1 MKIFLGADHRGYELK
16 DKISSWLEVN
26 GYKFEDLGAFSLDP
40 KDDYTTYAEKVS
52 KKVVETLGKGILM
65 CGSGVGV
72 DIVANKFDKVRAGF
86 GKTDKQ
92 IKAARE
98 DDDINV
104 LVLAA
109 DYTSEDEAKKIIKAF
124 LETKFDGKTRH
135 KRRLKM
141 ISRIEANN

>member
-1 MKIFLGADHRGYELK
+1 MIFFGADHRGYELK
-16 DKISSWLEVN
+16 EGLTSWLEIE

-52 KKVVETLGKGILM
+52 KKVVETLGKGILL

-72 DIVANKFDKVRAGF
+72 DIVANKFDNVRAGF

-92 IKAARE
+92 VMAARK

-109 DYTSEDEAKKIIKAF
+109 DYTSEEDAKKMIKAF
-124 LETKFDGKTRH
+124 LETKFDGKERH
-135 KRRLKM
+135 KRRLKV
-141 ISRIEANN
+141 ISKLEANN